1 MADYNSNSREPFDS
15 NADGLAADD
24 APQDTARASASASGA
39 AGTGAAADSA
49 TPTGSGSTA
58 GADAASAS
66 SVRTS
71 VGTKADAGNN
81 PTDVN
86 AGAGGAAQGSK
97 QRGSKRM
104 GDKIFEFLSTA
115 SAALIT
121 IFIAAIGLFLIIS
134 AVPALANNAEGF
146 LGFFTYNGPWDTKDT
161 SAMHFGIPNLLA
173 VTVTMS
179 VLALLIAMPIALGI
193 AIFLSNY
200 APKRLVKPMGY
211 LIDML
216 AAVPSI
222 VYGLW
227 GWLVLGPFLAKFYDW
242 LHSWAGDFFLFAT
255 YSNSPSFATGRNM
268 FTGGVVLA
276 VMILPIIA
284 ATAREVFVQ
293 TPKGHVEAALAL
305 GATRWEVV
313 RMTVLPFGLSGY
325 ISGAMLGL
333 GRALGETMALYMVV
347 SPSSEF
353 RFSLFDGGTTFA
365 TAIANAAPE
374 FNNPTK
380 AGAYIAA
387 GLVLFFLTFIV
398 NAIARA
404 MVSKKS

>member
-1 MADYNSNSREPFDS
+1 MADHNSTSGKPVEMDEKRDVDS
-15 NADGLAADD
+15 HGTT
-24 APQDTARASASASGA
+24 TATAVPAHE
-39 AGTGAAADSA
+39 
-49 TPTGSGSTA
+49 STA
-58 GADAASAS
+58 SEHKPA
-66 SVRTS
+66 VKT
-71 VGTKADAGNN
+71 
-81 PTDVN
+81 
-86 AGAGGAAQGSK
+86 GGV
-97 QRGSKRM
+97 KRP
-104 GDKIFEFLSTA
+104 GDTVFEFLSTA
-115 SAALIT
+115 SATLIT
-121 IFIAAIGLFLIIS
+121 VFIAAIGIFLIIR
-134 AVPALANNAEGF
+134 AIPALNRNAEGY
-146 LGFFTYNGPWDTKDT
+146 LGFFTYGGEWDTSDVEN
-161 SAMHFGIPNLLA
+161 MFFGIPNLFA
-173 VTVTMS
+173 ATVTMS
-179 VLALLIAMPIALGI
+179 VLALIIAMPIALGV

-200 APKRLVKPMGY
+200 APKPLIKPMGY
-211 LIDML
+211 LVDML

-227 GWLVLGPFLAKFYDW
+227 GWLTLGPILSHFYEW
-242 LHSWAGDFFLFAT
+242 IHSWGGGFFLFTT
-255 YSNSPSFATGRNM
+255 YSNSPSFATARNM
-268 FTGGVVLA
+268 FTGGIVLA
-276 VMILPIIA
+276 IMILPIIA

-293 TPKGHVEAALAL
+293 TPKGQVESALAL

-347 SPSSEF
+347 GPSSEF

-387 GLVLFFLTFIV
+387 GLVLFLLTFIV

-404 MVSKKS
+404 VVAKSS